1 MCKQSTDTLKE
12 ICREVKK
19 DMKNIPEEIKWI
31 HTTEDFFHWRDSL
44 KKKNQENST
53 IRNEIV
59 EKTIKG
65 NKTLELLYDWTKFY
79 RILDISKARVYI
91 LKEELRQMEIYEE
104 EALEEVKFTSTCP
117 LYRYLSKNADMDI
130 KGLFEMT
137 KVGEFGFRYNEF
149 PTFHTPYE
157 FFKMTTNEEIYGP
170 FAIDILVCFLRA
182 CHINGKDLILC
193 GRMIEEESKKLIQ
206 KLSEE
211 MPIKKGYQKTL
222 S

>member
-91 LKEELRQMEIYEE
+91 LKEELRQMEI
-104 EALEEVKFTSTCP
+104 
-117 LYRYLSKNADMDI
+117 ADMDI

-222 S
+222 